1 MLNLQETVH
10 AEWGRDRKSVIS
22 ILSLDVSKAFN
33 RVSHQRLLHNLR
45 KRRIPELLANWVK
58 SFLEDRRT
66 AFRIGSYTSPQRD
79 AQVGIP
85 QGSPLSPIL
94 YLFYNAD
101 LIEGCRQARNNAAV
115 VGFVDD
121 TNIIVYGESDVG
133 NCQRLQGVHKFCDR
147 WARKHGSQFN
157 AKKYQLL
164 HMAKTRRVL
173 QAALKIGEVEVV
185 PEKTLKFLG
194 VHLDKMMSGKA
205 QVKAI
210 QEKLP
215 SLVAALRTLSGSVW
229 GASLAR
235 CRQIYRQAIR
245 PTLTYGAVS
254 WFKSEDVIKSGKGMA
269 AKTQIMQGQCLRAVA
284 GAYKATSTEALEAEI
299 GVEPLDLYLGKLAAI
314 TAIRNALS
322 EAGKG
327 TKQRIQAIASRQR
340 KGRRRRTR
348 NEARASPLEKMV
360 TWVGKKSGV
369 KIQSD
374 GASAETRREGAK
386 ATLAEVKKFIRK
398 HYKEK

>member
-1 MLNLQETVH
+1 MGYHPKAFRTAITVVLKKPGKPSYSDPAAYRPIALLNTLGKVLEAIIARRISNLAERYNLLPDEQYGARPGRSTEDALLNLQETVH
-10 AEWGRDRKSVIS
+10 AEWGRDRKLVIS
-22 ILSLDVSKAFN
+22 ILSLDVSKAFD

-45 KRRIPELLANWVK
+45 KRRIPELLANWIK

-66 AFRIGSYTSPQRD
+66 AFRIESYTSPQRD

-121 TNIIVYGESDVG
+121 INIIVYGESDVG

-210 QEKLP
+210 QGKLP

-269 AKTQIMQGQCLRAVA
+269 AKT
-284 GAYKATSTEALEAEI
+284 
-299 GVEPLDLYLGKLAAI
+299 
-314 TAIRNALS
+314 
-322 EAGKG
+322 
-327 TKQRIQAIASRQR
+327 
-340 KGRRRRTR
+340 
-348 NEARASPLEKMV
+348 
-360 TWVGKKSGV
+360 
-369 KIQSD
+369 
-374 GASAETRREGAK
+374 
-386 ATLAEVKKFIRK
+386 
-398 HYKEK
+398 